1 MDRSIIDNLNREIS
15 KLNVNIESI
24 HLAYAETFKN
34 KDSID
39 KIRKYEIIIA
49 TLISSYKEFTSY
61 WGEFCRTYKETEES
75 DNEILQQMDKKYN
88 WLGNKMEEL
97 IIAVNNNSKNLN
109 ILGELADQLDHSNKD
124 MLNTLD
130 EASSSIVYK
139 RATKVKGEN
148 NPNTKRGIKTEDL
161 MHDYIAAGCVLSNEV
176 VAKYNAIEPVTY
188 HGLRKRLVDAGVWQ
202 NKHRR

>member
-1 MDRSIIDNLNREIS
+1 MNLAIDNLNREIQ
-15 KLNVNIESI
+15 KLNVKVETLNTE
-24 HLAYAETFKN
+24 YASVFNAE
-34 KDSID
+34 DSE
-39 KIRKYEIIIA
+39 KIIGYELIIA
-49 TLISSYKEFTSY
+49 ELISSYKEFTSY
-61 WGEFCRTYKETEES
+61 WSEFCRTYKETEES
-75 DNEILQQMDKKYN
+75 DDETLQQMDKKYN
-88 WLGNKMEEL
+88 LLIKKMIE
-97 IIAVNNNSKNLN
+97 IIKFLDITNRNLN
-109 ILGELADQLDHSNKD
+109 CLADGIGQLDSSNKD
-124 MLNTLD
+124 ILKTID

-161 MHDYIAAGCVLSNEV
+161 VHDYIAAGCVLSNEV